1 MLYNTEAV
9 VVKTVRYGE
18 THLVTTLM
26 TPSGLVTAMAR
37 SALKP
42 QSRLAAG
49 TRLCAQGIYLLYEG
63 KGMGTI
69 QQVEVTV
76 SRRILHEDL
85 ASAAYAAYFCE
96 LLLATAPKRPNSD
109 PAIYRQFTALLDQL
123 LTRSKDAAYLS
134 FAWET
139 KICRWLGV
147 SPDWSACVRCG
158 QSLVGPVRYSARD
171 GGFICARCSA
181 DNIDD
186 ARHKSTFVVP
196 DRVPKIIH
204 LLEQTPIEKIGNWT
218 ISEPTR
224 RSLQQT
230 LYYQLT
236 EFGGLYV
243 RSRTVLQQIE
253 DLFREG
259 EDSP

>member
-18 THLVTTLM
+18 THLITTLM

-49 TRLCAQGIYLLYEG
+49 TRLCAQGIYHLYEG
-63 KGMGTI
+63 KGMGTM
-69 QQVEVTV
+69 QQVEVTT

-85 ASAAYAAYFCE
+85 QSAAYAAYFCE
-96 LLLATAPKRPNSD
+96 LLMAVAEPRPRSD
-109 PAIYRQFTALLDQL
+109 GSIYRQFIALLNQL
-123 LTRSKDAAYLS
+123 MVRPDDAENLS

-139 KICRWLGV
+139 KICHWLGV
-147 SPDWSACVRCG
+147 SPDWSLCINCG
-158 QSLVGPVRYSARD
+158 ESLVHPVRYHAIQ
-171 GGFICARCSA
+171 GGFVCGRCTVDESHRQA
-181 DNIDD
+181 
-186 ARHKSTFVVP
+186 AFAVP
-196 DRVPKIIH
+196 DKAPKILH
-204 LLEQTPIEKIGNWT
+204 LLERTPIEKIGNWN
-218 ISEPTR
+218 ISEGTKQA
-224 RSLQQT
+224 LQKT

-243 RSRTVLQQIE
+243 KSRTVLQQMKDFFGE
-253 DLFREG
+253 REG
-259 EDSP
+259 TT